1 MRTSISF
8 NIQPSEAKRIR
19 TLARTRGFS
28 TTSDYLRFLISQD
41 DEELISTDDLVERVK
56 MIPKL
61 QEEGGLIEAGSLNDL
76 IGL

>member
-19 TLARTRGFS
+19 TLAHKRGFS

-41 DEELISTDDLVERVK
+41 DEELISTDDLIKRVQSL
-56 MIPKL
+56 PKL
-61 QEEGGLIEAGSLNDL
+61 QEKDELIEAGSLNDL

>member
-19 TLARTRGFS
+19 TLARKRGFS